1 MLRLEQIRTDGGTQP
16 RAQIDWVVVSEYAAD
31 MEEGA
36 TFPPVV
42 VFYDGSDYWLADG
55 FHRVE
60 AAKSLGLVE
69 IAADIRQGT
78 RRDAVL
84 YSVGA
89 NTSHGLRRT
98 NEDKRRAVLTLL
110 NDEEWRGWSDNRIA
124 QLCGVSQPFV
134 SSMRSSLITV
144 ISDPRTYTDRW
155 GNVSTM
161 NTANIGQ
168 RPTPMPSGIAEAT
181 DTLERDT
188 LLDWYFPDPEERAR
202 MEDII
207 AEEEGEDDD
216 ASRQYDG
223 ESPAWCKYC
232 YTTHDKWS
240 IASDCIVPGWE
251 CGLCG
256 HVTADEWI
264 EVYSPEPPAPEPE
277 PAAPETKPHVAYNAG
292 NNEWYTPPEYI
303 AAAIEVMGGIDLDP
317 ATTPKANEVVGAT
330 RIYTAD
336 DDGLFY
342 PWQGRVWMNPP
353 YASELVGKFASK
365 LAQHAQTGDVTDA
378 IVLVNNATETGW
390 FYTLTSVASAVVFPK
405 GRVRFWEPNGA
416 ISAPLQGQAV
426 VYIGPRPDLFLNAY
440 RQFGWGATLWQHN

>member
-1 MLRLEQIRTDGGTQP
+1 
-16 RAQIDWVVVSEYAAD
+16 
-31 MEEGA
+31 
-36 TFPPVV
+36 

-98 NEDKRRAVLTLL
+98 NEDKRRTVMMLL

-207 AEEEGEDDD
+207 AEEEGKDDD

-330 RIYTAD
+330 RIYTAN

-365 LAQHAQTGDVTDA
+365 LAQHVQTGDVTDA

>member
-1 MLRLEQIRTDGGTQP
+1 MLRLEQIRTDGDTQP
-16 RAQIDWVVVSEYAAD
+16 RDQMNWVVVSEYAAD
-31 MEEGA
+31 MGEGA

-60 AAKSLGLVE
+60 AAKLLGLVE
-69 IAADIRQGT
+69 IAADVRPGT
-78 RRDAVL
+78 LEDARW
-84 YSVGA
+84 YSYSA
-89 NTSHGLRRT
+89 NKLHGLRRS
-98 NEDKRRAVLTLL
+98 NEDKKRAVVAALAHPKARTLT
-110 NDEEWRGWSDNRIA
+110 DVEIA
-124 QLCGVSQPFV
+124 RHVGV
-134 SSMRSSLITV
+134 SSMTVGNYRRLI
-144 ISDPRTYTDRW
+144 IKDFNDDIRTITRNGSTY
-155 GNVSTM
+155 TM

-168 RPTPMPSGIAEAT
+168 RPIAREFYDNPATWQVSETAYHPPSV
-181 DTLERDT
+181 D
-188 LLDWYFPDPEERAR
+188 
-202 MEDII
+202 
-207 AEEEGEDDD
+207 AEEDEEWTEQ
-216 ASRQYDG
+216 AQYEYDLG
-223 ESPAWCKYC
+223 VAKAAQAAGF
-232 YTTHDKWS
+232 DV
-240 IASDCIVPGWE
+240 I
-251 CGLCG
+251 L
-256 HVTADEWI
+256 
-264 EVYSPEPPAPEPE
+264 PEPPQS
-277 PAAPETKPHVAYNAG
+277 KPHVAYNAG

-365 LAQHAQTGDVTDA
+365 LAQHVQTGDVTDA

>member
-1 MLRLEQIRTDGGTQP
+1 
-16 RAQIDWVVVSEYAAD
+16 
-31 MEEGA
+31 
-36 TFPPVV
+36 
-42 VFYDGSDYWLADG
+42 
-55 FHRVE
+55 
-60 AAKSLGLVE
+60 
-69 IAADIRQGT
+69 
-78 RRDAVL
+78 
-84 YSVGA
+84 
-89 NTSHGLRRT
+89 
-98 NEDKRRAVLTLL
+98 
-110 NDEEWRGWSDNRIA
+110 
-124 QLCGVSQPFV
+124 
-134 SSMRSSLITV
+134 
-144 ISDPRTYTDRW
+144 
-155 GNVSTM
+155 M

-181 DTLERDT
+181 DTLEDTLERDT
-188 LLDWYFPDPEERAR
+188 LLDWYFPDPEDRAR

-365 LAQHAQTGDVTDA
+365 LAQHVQTGDVTDA